1 MIEIESSN
9 SDKEGLTPDE
19 ILFAKKHDLTHDEM
33 LGYIHDMEKESE
45 LIRQST
51 IEAMD
56 LELVSYHQA
65 LAARETEELQ
75 AEAAENEAIYKAE
88 MAAENAWLVHA
99 ERKTEDDYAFEAW
112 EEERLN

>member
-1 MIEIESSN
+1 MGYNGTMIEIESSN

-51 IEAMD
+51 IEAMEKTD
-56 LELVSYHQA
+56 PQ
-65 LAARETEELQ
+65 
-75 AEAAENEAIYKAE
+75 AIYP
-88 MAAENAWLVHA
+88 AW
-99 ERKTEDDYAFEAW
+99 
-112 EEERLN
+112 